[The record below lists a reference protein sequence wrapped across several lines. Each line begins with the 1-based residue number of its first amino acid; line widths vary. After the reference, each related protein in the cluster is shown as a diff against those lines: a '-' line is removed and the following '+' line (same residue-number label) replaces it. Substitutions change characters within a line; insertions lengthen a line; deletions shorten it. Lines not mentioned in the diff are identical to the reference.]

1 MEIIKKINDF
11 EEMVIVN
18 NHKLYGIPGS
28 IWVVQFQKKEKKY
41 LVWDIDMWT
50 GVRVIRIA

>member
-18 NHKLYGIPGS
+18 NHKLYGIQGS